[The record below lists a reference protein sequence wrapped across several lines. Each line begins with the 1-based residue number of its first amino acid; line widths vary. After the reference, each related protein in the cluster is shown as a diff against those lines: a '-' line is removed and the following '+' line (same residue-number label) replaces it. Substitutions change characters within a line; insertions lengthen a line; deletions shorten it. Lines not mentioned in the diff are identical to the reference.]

1 MIIDAIVPA
10 AGIGSR
16 MGASVPKQYLDLSGV
31 SVLERTIRLLLSLP
45 SVGKVIV
52 PLKADDDIF
61 DTLPIASESRV
72 VRTEGG
78 KERVDSVLAGLRL
91 VSTEWVL
98 VHDAAR
104 PCVDPSD
111 IQRLIDDAVPVGGG
125 ILAMKTRDTMK
136 RVGADGAIEETVDRS
151 CLYHALTPQLFRT
164 AELNAA
170 IICAQKA
177 GILVTDESSAMEA
190 AGFRPLPVEGR
201 PDNIKITRPGDLE
214 LAAFILSK
222 RGEL

>member
-16 MGASVPKQYLDLSGV
+16 MGASIPKQYLDLAGIC
-31 SVLERTIRLLLSLP
+31 VLERTIRLLLSMP
-45 SVGKVIV
+45 CVGKVIV
-52 PLKADDDIF
+52 PLKDDDDIF
-61 DTLPIASESRV
+61 DSLKIASEPRV

-78 KERVDSVLAGLRL
+78 KERVDSVLSGLRL
-91 VSTEWVL
+91 ASTEWVL

-111 IQRLIDDAVPVGGG
+111 IQKLIDEAVPCGGG
-125 ILAMKTRDTMK
+125 ILVMKTRDTMK
-136 RVGADGAIEETVDRS
+136 RVGADGVIEETVDRS
-151 CLYHALTPQLFRT
+151 CLYHALTPQLFKT
-164 AELNAA
+164 EELAKA
-170 IICAQKA
+170 IECALKT
-177 GILVTDESSAMEA
+177 GIAVTDESSAMEA